1 MSEHRVVSLIP
12 SATEIVA
19 ALGFEQELA
28 GRSHECDFPAG
39 VARLPACS
47 NSRVDA
53 AVSSSEIDSSVKS
66 LVAEGRSVYRVDAD
80 LLDRLQPTLIITQSQ
95 CDLCA
100 VSLDD
105 VREALATFSGVM
117 PEILTLEPMSLADV
131 WDDVRRVGAALD
143 VSDRAER
150 LVQSYTGRLDR
161 ISERC
166 GTADAVHCPTVATI
180 EWIEPLMAAGN
191 WVPSLVQTAGGRNL
205 FGAADVHSAW
215 IDFESLVAADPEI
228 IVIMPC
234 GFDIPRIRLELAP
247 LRNRPEWHELRA
259 VRSNRVCLA
268 DGSQYFNRPGPRLVE
283 SAEILAELI
292 HPELFS
298 FGHEG
303 AGWERLPKSNDL
315 RG

>member
-1 MSEHRVVSLIP
+1 MSEHRIVSLIP

-19 ALGFEQELA
+19 ALGFEQQLV
-28 GRSHECDFPAG
+28 GRSHECDYPAG
-39 VARLPACS
+39 VSRLPACS
-47 NSRVDA
+47 ASRVDA
-53 AVSSSEIDSSVKS
+53 AAFSSEIDSSVKS

-105 VREALATFSGVM
+105 VREALSTFSGAM
-117 PEILTLEPMSLADV
+117 PEIVTLEPMSLADV
-131 WDDVRRVGAALD
+131 WDDVRRVGAALN

-166 GTADAVHCPTVATI
+166 ATAGAARRPTVATI

-191 WVPSLVQTAGGRNL
+191 WVPSLVRTAGGRDL
-205 FGAADVHSAW
+205 FGATDEHSAW
-215 IDFESLVAADPEI
+215 IDWESLVVADPEI

-234 GFDIPRIRLELAP
+234 GFDIPRSQLELAP
-247 LRNRPEWHELRA
+247 LENRPEWQELQA
-259 VRSNRVCLA
+259 VRSNSVYVA

-303 AGWERLPKSNDL
+303 AGWKRLPKSNVL
-315 RG
+315 PV